1 VIWITEAEPECLQPA
16 ALGSDGRS
24 LGRRRDKQKRE
35 RETRLSERVRSLS
48 GDDLDAVSGEDQLAH
63 LPQSIHMDYGK
74 PSIDQNPTRLA

>member
-1 VIWITEAEPECLQPA
+1 MQ
-16 ALGSDGRS
+16 
-24 LGRRRDKQKRE
+24 KQE

-74 PSIDQNPTRLA
+74 PSIDQNPTRLD